1 MKRDVKGVDVT
12 PFGEFEN
19 AVGEGG
25 VEGRTMGFG
34 TLENRFLRD
43 TQERLA
49 RVVKSWCLALSSMVW
64 KRRDPGNSAPAGPA
78 AFPSST
84 LRALPPLPAPY
95 SAIAILTAPPTNSP
109 LSGQGPG
116 PNSQQDRLKM
126 SALILAERAGNK
138 QTDVLMLGRNEDY
151 EEKQSRGRW

>member
-1 MKRDVKGVDVT
+1 MVELAGCSNKGHPGADGVKRDVKGVDVT

-49 RVVKSWCLALSSMVW
+49 RVVKSWCLALSSVVW

-78 AFPSST
+78 AFPSSHPAPPSEPC
-84 LRALPPLPAPY
+84 LSSLPPTQP
-95 SAIAILTAPPTNSP
+95 SP
-109 LSGQGPG
+109 S
-116 PNSQQDRLKM
+116 
-126 SALILAERAGNK
+126 
-138 QTDVLMLGRNEDY
+138 
-151 EEKQSRGRW
+151 